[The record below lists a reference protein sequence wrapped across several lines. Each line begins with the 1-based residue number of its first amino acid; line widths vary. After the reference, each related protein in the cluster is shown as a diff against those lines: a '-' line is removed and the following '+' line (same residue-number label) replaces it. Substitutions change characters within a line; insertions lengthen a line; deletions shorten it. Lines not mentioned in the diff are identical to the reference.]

1 ERCPRWEWNHCPPS
15 VECAAS
21 WSQPGGEHDIIL
33 WDDDEASSANTALQ
47 VDLCAPG
54 FVAFAGNGGGEVF
67 AFDMAGAVFML
78 PIIGM
83 EPGAATKVA
92 GDFLELARGFKRE
105 ITPGE

>member
-1 ERCPRWEWNHCPPS
+1 MK
-15 VECAAS
+15 AS